1 MGDKRMIVK
10 NIYQKLHQACLSAGG
25 VKKGEKVKGMH
36 FNPLLHDAVQ
46 EVATQALLDQKLY
59 PTCSYKTD
67 THDNYIMVTCFMT
80 IHDIENPNEKIEVNG
95 CSAMG
100 GLDKFGTGQA
110 MSYSRKYAFLN
121 LLNLKTGI
129 KDDDGYE
136 AKPFEEDK
144 VWKENFKHRVQEGLN
159 KIPKTNGK
167 KNIRLD
173 MELDMGLIKN
183 DIKNIDDIYALRQW
197 KKDNSEL
204 FDSNN
209 KSQREYRQIT
219 DLYETH
225 ETKLNQGV
233 ITNG

>member
-1 MGDKRMIVK
+1 
-10 NIYQKLHQACLSAGG
+10 
-25 VKKGEKVKGMH
+25 
-36 FNPLLHDAVQ
+36 
-46 EVATQALLDQKLY
+46 
-59 PTCSYKTD
+59 
-67 THDNYIMVTCFMT
+67 MVTCFMT

-121 LLNLKTGI
+121 VLNLKTGI

-136 AKPFEEDK
+136 AKPFEE
-144 VWKENFKHRVQEGLN
+144 VKE
-159 KIPKTNGK
+159 IPKTNGN
-167 KNIRLD
+167 KNIKLD

-183 DIKNIDDIYALRQW
+183 DIKKIDDIYALRQW
-197 KKDNSEL
+197 KKHNLEL

-209 KSQREYRQIT
+209 KSLREYKQIT

>member
-1 MGDKRMIVK
+1 MK
-10 NIYQKLHQACLSAGG
+10 NIYQKLHQACLNAGG

-36 FNPLLHDAVQ
+36 FHPLLHDAVQ
-46 EVATQALLDQKLY
+46 EVATQALLDQGLY

-67 THDNYIMVTCFMT
+67 THETFVMVTCYMT
-80 IHDIENPNEKIEVNG
+80 IHDVDNVEDKIEVNG

-129 KDDDGYE
+129 QDDDGYT
-136 AKPFEEDK
+136 AKPFEEVK
-144 VWKENFKHRVQEGLN
+144 
-159 KIPKTNGK
+159 KIPVGNGK
-167 KNIRLD
+167 KNIKLD
-173 MELDMGLIKN
+173 MDLLDMGRIKY
-183 DIKNIDDIYALRQW
+183 DIQNINDIYALRNW
-197 KKDNSEL
+197 KKQNSRL

-209 KSQREYRQIT
+209 KSLREYRQIT

>member
-1 MGDKRMIVK
+1 MIVK

-59 PTCSYKTD
+59 PTCSYKTE

-80 IHDIENPNEKIEVNG
+80 IHDIENTNEKIEVNG

-121 LLNLKTGI
+121 VLNLKTGI

-136 AKPFEEDK
+136 AKPFEEVK
-144 VWKENFKHRVQEGLN
+144 Q
-159 KIPKTNGK
+159 IPSTNGK
-167 KNIRLD
+167 KNIKLD

-183 DIKNIDDIYALRQW
+183 DIKNINDIYALRQW
-197 KKDNSEL
+197 KKHNSEL

>member
-80 IHDIENPNEKIEVNG
+80 IHDIENVNEKIEVNG

-121 LLNLKTGI
+121 VLNLKTGI

-136 AKPFEEDK
+136 AKPFEEVK
-144 VWKENFKHRVQEGLN
+144 Q
-159 KIPKTNGK
+159 IPKTNGK
-167 KNIRLD
+167 KNIKLD
-173 MELDMGLIKN
+173 MELDMGLIKD
-183 DIKNIDDIYALRQW
+183 DIKKIDDIYALRKW
-197 KKDNSEL
+197 RKANSDL

-219 DLYETH
+219 YLYETH

>member
-1 MGDKRMIVK
+1 MK
-10 NIYQKLHQACLSAGG
+10 NIYQKLHQACLNAGG

-46 EVATQALLDQKLY
+46 EVATQALLDQGLY

-67 THDNYIMVTCFMT
+67 THETFVMVTCYMT
-80 IHDIENPNEKIEVNG
+80 IHDVDNVEDKIEVNG

-129 KDDDGYE
+129 QDDDGYT
-136 AKPFEEDK
+136 AKPFEEVK
-144 VWKENFKHRVQEGLN
+144 
-159 KIPKTNGK
+159 KIPVSNGK
-167 KNIRLD
+167 KNIKLD

-183 DIKNIDDIYALRQW
+183 DIEKINDIYALRNW
-197 KKDNSEL
+197 KKQNSDL

-209 KSQREYRQIT
+209 KSIREYRKIT
-219 DLYETH
+219 DMYETR

>member
-80 IHDIENPNEKIEVNG
+80 IHDIENANEKIEVNG

-121 LLNLKTGI
+121 VLNLKTGI
-129 KDDDGYE
+129 EDDDGYE
-136 AKPFEEDK
+136 AKPFEEVK
-144 VWKENFKHRVQEGLN
+144 Q
-159 KIPKTNGK
+159 IPSTNGK
-167 KNIRLD
+167 KNIKLD
-173 MELDMGLIKN
+173 MELDMGLIKD
-183 DIKNIDDIYALRQW
+183 DIKKINDIYALRKW
-197 KKDNSEL
+197 RKANSEL

-209 KSQREYRQIT
+209 KSLREYKQIT

>member
-46 EVATQALLDQKLY
+46 EVATQALLDVGLY
-59 PTCSYKTD
+59 PTCNYKTESHQD
-67 THDNYIMVTCFMT
+67 HVMITCFMT
-80 IHDIENPNEKIEVNG
+80 VHNIDKPGDKIEING

-136 AKPFEEDK
+136 AKPFEEVK
-144 VWKENFKHRVQEGLN
+144 Q
-159 KIPKTNGK
+159 IPSTNGK
-167 KNIRLD
+167 KNIKLD
-173 MELDMGLIKN
+173 MELDMGLIKD
-183 DIKNIDDIYALRQW
+183 DIKKINDIYALRKW
-197 KKDNSEL
+197 RKANSDL

-209 KSQREYRQIT
+209 KSLREYRQLT

>member
-10 NIYQKLHQACLSAGG
+10 NIYQNLHQACLSAGG

-80 IHDIENPNEKIEVNG
+80 IHDIENANEKIEVNG

-121 LLNLKTGI
+121 VLNLKTGI
-129 KDDDGYE
+129 EDDDGYE
-136 AKPFEEDK
+136 AKPFEEVK
-144 VWKENFKHRVQEGLN
+144 Q
-159 KIPKTNGK
+159 IPSTNGK
-167 KNIRLD
+167 KNIKLD
-173 MELDMGLIKN
+173 MELDMGLTKN
-183 DIKNIDDIYALRQW
+183 DIKNINDIYALRQW
-197 KKDNSEL
+197 KKHNSEL

>member
-1 MGDKRMIVK
+1 MEIKRMK
-10 NIYQKLHQACLSAGG
+10 NIYQKLHQACLNAGG

-46 EVATQALLDQKLY
+46 EVATQALLDQGLY

-67 THDNYIMVTCFMT
+67 THETFVMVTCYMT
-80 IHDIENPNEKIEVNG
+80 IHDVDNIEDKIEVNG

-129 KDDDGYE
+129 QDDDGYT
-136 AKPFEEDK
+136 AKPFEEVK
-144 VWKENFKHRVQEGLN
+144 
-159 KIPKTNGK
+159 KIPVSNGK
-167 KNIRLD
+167 KNIKLD
-173 MELDMGLIKN
+173 MELDMGLIKD
-183 DIKNIDDIYALRQW
+183 DIEKINDIYALRNW
-197 KKDNSEL
+197 KKQNSDL

-209 KSQREYRQIT
+209 KSIREYRKIT
-219 DLYETH
+219 DMYETR

>member
-1 MGDKRMIVK
+1 MK
-10 NIYQKLHQACLSAGG
+10 NIYQKLHQACLNAGG

-46 EVATQALLDQKLY
+46 EVATQALLDQGLY

-67 THDNYIMVTCFMT
+67 THETFVMVTCYMT
-80 IHDIENPNEKIEVNG
+80 IHDVDNVEDKIEVNG

-129 KDDDGYE
+129 QDDDGYT
-136 AKPFEEDK
+136 AKLFEEVK
-144 VWKENFKHRVQEGLN
+144 
-159 KIPKTNGK
+159 KIPVSNGK
-167 KNIRLD
+167 KNIKLD

-183 DIKNIDDIYALRQW
+183 DIEKINDIYALRNW
-197 KKDNSEL
+197 KKQNSDL

-209 KSQREYRQIT
+209 KSIREYRKIT
-219 DLYETH
+219 DMYETR

>member
-1 MGDKRMIVK
+1 
-10 NIYQKLHQACLSAGG
+10 
-25 VKKGEKVKGMH
+25 
-36 FNPLLHDAVQ
+36 
-46 EVATQALLDQKLY
+46 
-59 PTCSYKTD
+59 
-67 THDNYIMVTCFMT
+67 
-80 IHDIENPNEKIEVNG
+80 
-95 CSAMG
+95 MG

-136 AKPFEEDK
+136 AKSFEEVK
-144 VWKENFKHRVQEGLN
+144 
-159 KIPKTNGK
+159 KIPKSNGK
-167 KNIRLD
+167 KNIKLD
-173 MELDMGLIKN
+173 MEELDMGRIKN
-183 DIKNIDDIYALRQW
+183 DIQVIDDIYALRKW
-197 KKDNSEL
+197 RKANSDL

-209 KSQREYRQIT
+209 KSLREYRQLT

>member
-59 PTCSYKTD
+59 PTCSYQTD

-80 IHDIENPNEKIEVNG
+80 IHDIENANEKIEVNG

-136 AKPFEEDK
+136 AKPFEEVK
-144 VWKENFKHRVQEGLN
+144 
-159 KIPKTNGK
+159 KIPSTNGN

-173 MELDMGLIKN
+173 MELDMGLIKD
-183 DIKNIDDIYALRQW
+183 DIKKINDIYALRKW
-197 KKDNSEL
+197 RKANSDL

-209 KSQREYRQIT
+209 KSLREYRQVT
-219 DLYETH
+219 DFYDTH
-225 ETKLNQGV
+225 KTKLNQGV

>member
-1 MGDKRMIVK
+1 MK
-10 NIYQKLHQACLSAGG
+10 NIYQKLHQACLNAGG

-46 EVATQALLDQKLY
+46 EVATQALLDQGLY

-67 THDNYIMVTCFMT
+67 THETFVMVTCYMT
-80 IHDIENPNEKIEVNG
+80 IHDVDNVEDKIEVNG

-129 KDDDGYE
+129 QDDDGYT
-136 AKPFEEDK
+136 AKPFEEVK
-144 VWKENFKHRVQEGLN
+144 
-159 KIPKTNGK
+159 KIPVGNGK
-167 KNIRLD
+167 KNIKLD
-173 MELDMGLIKN
+173 MDLLDMGLIKN
-183 DIKNIDDIYALRQW
+183 DIEKINDIYALRNW
-197 KKDNSEL
+197 KKQNSEL

-209 KSQREYRQIT
+209 KSLREYRQIT

>member
-1 MGDKRMIVK
+1 MIIK

-80 IHDIENPNEKIEVNG
+80 IHDIENANEKIEVNG

-121 LLNLKTGI
+121 VLNLKTGI
-129 KDDDGYE
+129 EDDDGYE
-136 AKPFEEDK
+136 AKPFEEVK
-144 VWKENFKHRVQEGLN
+144 Q
-159 KIPKTNGK
+159 IPSTNGK
-167 KNIRLD
+167 KNIKLD

-183 DIKNIDDIYALRQW
+183 DIKNINDIYALRQW
-197 KKDNSEL
+197 KKHNSEL

>member
-1 MGDKRMIVK
+1 MK
-10 NIYQKLHQACLSAGG
+10 NIYQKLHQACLNAGG

-46 EVATQALLDQKLY
+46 EVAVQALLDERLY
-59 PTCSYKTD
+59 PMCSYKTD
-67 THDNYIMVTCFMT
+67 THDSFVMVTCYMR
-80 IHDIENPNEKIEVNG
+80 IHDVDSDDVVEMNG

-136 AKPFEEDK
+136 AKPFEEVK
-144 VWKENFKHRVQEGLN
+144 Q
-159 KIPKTNGK
+159 IPKTNGN
-167 KNIRLD
+167 KNIKLNSKETRSVPKID
-173 MELDMGLIKN
+173 MELDMGRIKN
-183 DIKNIDDIYALRQW
+183 DIQVIDDIYALRKW
-197 KKDNSEL
+197 RKANSDL

-209 KSQREYRQIT
+209 KSLREYRQLT

>member
-1 MGDKRMIVK
+1 MGDKRMK
-10 NIYQKLHQACLSAGG
+10 NIYQKLHQACLNAGG

-46 EVATQALLDQKLY
+46 EVATQALLDVGLY
-59 PTCSYKTD
+59 PTCNYKTESHQD
-67 THDNYIMVTCFMT
+67 HVMITCFMT
-80 IHDIENPNEKIEVNG
+80 VSDVDKPEDKIEISG

-136 AKPFEEDK
+136 AKSFEELK
-144 VWKENFKHRVQEGLN
+144 

-167 KNIRLD
+167 KNIKLD
-173 MELDMGLIKN
+173 MELDMGRIKS
-183 DIKNIDDIYALRQW
+183 DIQKIDDIYALRKW
-197 KKDNSEL
+197 KAEHSEL

-209 KSQREYRQIT
+209 KSLREYRQIDDFYT
-219 DLYETH
+219 TH

>member
-1 MGDKRMIVK
+1 MGDKRMK
-10 NIYQKLHQACLSAGG
+10 NIYQKLHQACLNAGG

-46 EVATQALLDQKLY
+46 EVATQALLDQGLY

-67 THDNYIMVTCFMT
+67 THETFVMVTCYMT
-80 IHDIENPNEKIEVNG
+80 IHDVDNVEDKIEVNG

-136 AKPFEEDK
+136 AKPFEEVK
-144 VWKENFKHRVQEGLN
+144 
-159 KIPKTNGK
+159 KIPNTNGK

-173 MELDMGLIKN
+173 MKELDMGRIKN
-183 DIKNIDDIYALRQW
+183 DIQVIDDIYALRKW
-197 KKDNSEL
+197 RKANSDL

-209 KSQREYRQIT
+209 KSLREYRQLT

>member
-1 MGDKRMIVK
+1 MK
-10 NIYQKLHQACLSAGG
+10 NIYQKLHQACLNAGG

-46 EVATQALLDQKLY
+46 EVATQALLDQGLY

-67 THDNYIMVTCFMT
+67 THETFVMVTCYMT
-80 IHDIENPNEKIEVNG
+80 IHDVDNVEDKIEVNG

-129 KDDDGYE
+129 QDDDGYT
-136 AKPFEEDK
+136 AKPFEEVK
-144 VWKENFKHRVQEGLN
+144 
-159 KIPKTNGK
+159 KIPVGNGK
-167 KNIRLD
+167 KNIKLD
-173 MELDMGLIKN
+173 MDLLDMGRIKY
-183 DIKNIDDIYALRQW
+183 DIQKINDIYALRNW
-197 KKDNSEL
+197 KKQNSRL

-209 KSQREYRQIT
+209 KSLREYRQIT

>member
-1 MGDKRMIVK
+1 MGDKRMK
-10 NIYQKLHQACLSAGG
+10 NIYQKLHQACLNAGG

-46 EVATQALLDQKLY
+46 EVATQALLDQGLY

-67 THDNYIMVTCFMT
+67 THETFVMVTCYMT
-80 IHDIENPNEKIEVNG
+80 IHDIDNVEDKIEVNG

-129 KDDDGYE
+129 QDDDGYT
-136 AKPFEEDK
+136 AKPFEEVK
-144 VWKENFKHRVQEGLN
+144 
-159 KIPKTNGK
+159 KIPVGNGK
-167 KNIRLD
+167 KNIKLD
-173 MELDMGLIKN
+173 MDLLDMGLIKN
-183 DIKNIDDIYALRQW
+183 DIEKINDIYALRNW
-197 KKDNSEL
+197 KKQNSEL

-209 KSQREYRQIT
+209 KSLREYRQIT
-219 DLYETH
+219 DLYETR

>member
-46 EVATQALLDQKLY
+46 EVATQALLDVGLY
-59 PTCSYKTD
+59 PTCNYKTESHQD
-67 THDNYIMVTCFMT
+67 HVMITCFMT
-80 IHDIENPNEKIEVNG
+80 VHNIDKPGDKIEING

-136 AKPFEEDK
+136 AKPFEEVK
-144 VWKENFKHRVQEGLN
+144 Q
-159 KIPKTNGK
+159 IPKTNGK
-167 KNIRLD
+167 KNIKLD
-173 MELDMGLIKN
+173 MELDMGLIKD
-183 DIKNIDDIYALRQW
+183 DIKKINDIYALRKW
-197 KKDNSEL
+197 RKANSDL

-209 KSQREYRQIT
+209 KSLREYKQIT

>member
-80 IHDIENPNEKIEVNG
+80 IHDIENVNEKIEVNG

-121 LLNLKTGI
+121 VLNLKTGI

-136 AKPFEEDK
+136 AKPFEE
-144 VWKENFKHRVQEGLN
+144 VKE
-159 KIPKTNGK
+159 IPKTNGN
-167 KNIRLD
+167 KNIKLD
-173 MELDMGLIKN
+173 MELDMGLIKD
-183 DIKNIDDIYALRQW
+183 DIKKIDDIYALRKW
-197 KKDNSEL
+197 RKANSDL